1 MRLILDTNVVIFG
14 LLWHGPPALLIDLV
28 VKQEVMAC
36 VNPFLVAELV
46 EKLDMPKFAARIAAA
61 GMTAEILGGQ

>member
-1 MRLILDTNVVIFG
+1 MRLILDTNVVISG

-46 EKLDMPKFAARIAAA
+46 EILDMPKFAARIAAA